1 MTTDQI
7 IEVIET
13 ILDGRPIIGRVTIDR
28 QSDSSFDVLGRV
40 RNFDGCGVQEMLL
53 CSVKHIDMAIN
64 VQRTL
69 NFR

>member
-1 MTTDQI
+1 MTTAQI

-28 QSDSSFDVLGRV
+28 HRDSFDVIGRV